1 MMNVK
6 QIDLTKEGKKALEDE
21 LEFRTVTE
29 RDRIKEAIKV
39 AREQGDLS
47 ENADYTSAREEQS
60 KNEARISEIEDMLK
74 HAHIVEI
81 TTVKVK
87 YIQKNQIKT
96 YQICGSETDPFAGK
110 ISNESPL
117 AKAVLNHKVGD
128 RVFMTTEAGKD
139 MELEILEI
147 KK

>member
-1 MMNVK
+1 MNVK

>member
-1 MMNVK
+1 MINVK

-81 TTVKVK
+81 TTVTVK
-87 YIQKNQIKT
+87 YIKKNQVKT
-96 YQICGSETDPFAGK
+96 YQICGSETDPFQGK

-139 MELEILEI
+139 MELEILDI

>member
-1 MMNVK
+1 MNVK
-6 QIDLTKEGKKALEDE
+6 QIDLTKEGKKALEEE
-21 LEFRTVTE
+21 LEFWTVTE

-60 KNEARISEIEDMLK
+60 KNEARISEIEDILK

-81 TTVKVK
+81 TTVKVR
-87 YIQKNQIKT
+87 YIQKNQVKT

-117 AKAVLNHKVGD
+117 AKAVLNHKAGD
-128 RVFMTTEAGKD
+128 HVFMTTESGKD

>member
-47 ENADYTSAREEQS
+47 ENADYTSAGEEQS